1 MTNTRQQQRYTVPF
15 AVVTGLFFM
24 WGFTTCMN
32 DILIPYLKG
41 VFDLNHTQAMF
52 VQFSFFGAYFVGSL
66 VYFFISARSGDPI
79 GRMGYRNGIVL
90 GLLLSAVGTA
100 LFYPA
105 AQLVSYGF
113 FLAAL
118 FILGLGFTLLQIAA
132 NPYVAIL
139 GSERTASSRLNLA
152 QGFNSFGTTIAPVIG
167 GFLIFRYFAG
177 PDTVGADSVKVPY
190 LAISGMFVLMA
201 LVIRM
206 VHLPE
211 FAGGH
216 SVERGAGALRHRHV
230 LLGMLAIFMY
240 VGAEVSIGSIMI
252 SFLGLK
258 EIGGLV
264 PADASTYVSFYWG
277 GLMIGRFL
285 GAISLSSVR
294 AARKMMIMVAIPVAA
309 FLAIL
314 YLQGWQIA
322 LNYGVFLV
330 LSLGGFLIGRSLAAR
345 TLMVFALACVA
356 LLAVALA
363 SSGSVAM
370 WTVIGIGLFNSIMW
384 SNIFTL
390 AIAGLGKD
398 TSQAS
403 SLLVMAIV
411 GGAILPV
418 LQGAAADGFGV
429 HASFVVPLGAYL
441 YIAWYGWRG
450 YAADNGQS

>member
-1 MTNTRQQQRYTVPF
+1 MTDTIPQQRYTVPF
-15 AVVTGLFFM
+15 TVVTGLFFL

-90 GLLLSAVGTA
+90 GLLLSATGTA

-177 PDTVGADSVKVPY
+177 PAVSGADSVKVPY
-190 LAISGMFVLMA
+190 LAISGLFVLMA
-201 LVIRM
+201 LVMRM

-211 FAGGH
+211 FSGGR

-252 SFLGLK
+252 SFLGLR

-285 GAISLSSVR
+285 GAISLSGVR
-294 AARKMMIMVAIPVAA
+294 ASRKRVIMVAIPVAA
-309 FLAIL
+309 FLVIL

-322 LNYGVFLV
+322 LNYGIFLV
-330 LSLGGFLIGRSLAAR
+330 LSLGGFFIGRSLAAR

-363 SSGSVAM
+363 TSGSVAM
-370 WTVIGIGLFNSIMW
+370 WTVIGVGLFNSIMW

-429 HASFVVPLGAYL
+429 HASFIVPLGAYL